1 MYNSILLNIAVLLS
15 RLAYRKKTTM
25 QKLRIIYTGGTI
37 GGKADS
43 EGEIKGDIKWKRF
56 SNLLYEKY
64 PSLKRDLERKNVELS
79 HDTPV
84 RKLSENMIPSDWTKI
99 AISVNKA
106 IEEGIDSIVIAHGTD
121 TMCYTSA
128 ALSFMLQGI
137 KIPVVLTGSNIPLEI
152 EGTDAVTNLHD
163 AIRLALDKQFKGIFL
178 VFSGIDNQPS
188 DIHLGC
194 RGRKVKFYDNCFESV
209 NADMIGK
216 FKKRFPKKLTIKI
229 VNRQLLDQV
238 IEINDKKDY
247 QLKSNIND
255 NISFF
260 KVYPGFNPK
269 LIDYVIKEKETKGI
283 ILELYNSGTG
293 CIENKYSL
301 LKSLENAKSKNIPVF
316 VTSQQKGN
324 VTMDSYSSSIELKKC
339 GAVPLNSMI
348 TEAAIP
354 KLMWVLGQN
363 SSKEEVIELMLTNM
377 CGEME
382 V

>member
-1 MYNSILLNIAVLLS
+1 MMA
-15 RLAYRKKTTM
+15 
-25 QKLRIIYTGGTI
+25 KLRMIYTGGTI

-43 EGEIKGDIKWKRF
+43 QGEIKGDLKWKRF

-137 KIPVVLTGSNIPLEI
+137 KIPVVLTGSNIPLEVK
-152 EGTDAVTNLHD
+152 GTDAVTNIHD
-163 AIRLALDKQFKGIFL
+163 AIRVALDKQFKGIFL
-178 VFSGIDNQPS
+178 VFSGIDKQPS
-188 DIHLGC
+188 NIHLGC
-194 RGRKVKFYDNCFESV
+194 RVRKVKFYDNCFESTNV
-209 NADMIGK
+209 DMIGK
-216 FKKRFPKKLTIKI
+216 FKKGSPFKKLRIEI

-238 IEINDKKDY
+238 IEINDRKDY
-247 QLKSNIND
+247 QLRKNIND

-269 LIDYVIKEKETKGI
+269 LIDYVIKEKGTKGI

-293 CIENKYSL
+293 CIESKYSL
-301 LKSLENAKSKNIPVF
+301 LESLENAKSKNIPVF
-316 VTSQQKGN
+316 VTSQNKGN
-324 VTMDSYSSSIELKKC
+324 VTMDLYGSSTELKTC
-339 GAVPLNSMI
+339 GAVSLNSMI

-354 KLMWVLGQN
+354 KLMWVLGQS
-363 SSKEEVIELMLTNM
+363 SSKEEVEEFMLTNI

-382 V
+382 VNE